1 MRRADR
7 LFQIVLLLDRGR
19 AVTARELAEAL
30 QVSERTIYR
39 DVADLGRSGVPISG
53 EAGVGYLMR
62 PGYRLPP
69 LMFDAEELAA
79 LALGS
84 RMVRSWA
91 DPALGRAAERAL
103 VRIESVLPQALRQDP
118 ARDALLVPGFHVP
131 EAMRAPMAALRA
143 SIAAHR
149 KVRLAY
155 TRADGLA
162 SQRVIHP
169 LGLVF
174 WGETWTLGAWC
185 ELRGGFRSFRLD
197 RIAGLTPLD
206 DAFDGTGMLVRY
218 LASVQQED
226 GQDSPV
232 LLPDG
237 AAGSP

>member
-149 KVRLAY
+149 KVRLTY

-206 DAFDGTGMLVRY
+206 EAFDGTGMLVRY

-226 GQDSPV
+226 GQDSPI

-237 AAGSP
+237 APGSP